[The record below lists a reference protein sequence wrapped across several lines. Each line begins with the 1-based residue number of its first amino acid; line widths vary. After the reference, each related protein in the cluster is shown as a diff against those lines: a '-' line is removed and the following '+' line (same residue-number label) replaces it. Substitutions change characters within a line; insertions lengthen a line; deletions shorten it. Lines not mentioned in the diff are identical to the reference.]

1 MTYEPRPIDTT
12 GVVLTPDVEALVER
26 LAESIHDTWAERR
39 LAEGWTYGPRR
50 DDILKTH
57 PGLVPYGDLEESE
70 KDYDRA
76 TVRETV
82 KAMVAM
88 EFDIVAVRRPG
99 A

>member
-1 MTYEPRPIDTT
+1 MTYEPRPIETT
-12 GVVLTPDVEALVER
+12 GVVLRPDVEALVER

-50 DDILKTH
+50 DDLLKTH
-57 PGLVPYGDLEESE
+57 PGLVPYCDLADSE

-82 KAMVAM
+82 KGMLAMG
-88 EFDIVAVRRPG
+88 FDIVAVRRPG